1 MCNPIY
7 RTAIAGIISAKQHR
21 RSPFPVIKTTH
32 FLVITS
38 FFVVRIKFIDRR
50 YRNTANSKVYII
62 YAGTSNHF
70 SRIQDRKEVFGHRR
84 LLFKRRHIIFSE
96 SRINASIVIM
106 ARTSEQHKPQIRA
119 DTSSVGDVVSNRNRR
134 RRSTGVMPVNVFY
147 SNNSSDKRAY
157 SRIAGTERS
166 KIFRRFKEFFR
177 RNNQVFRLGR
187 NLRKLLDCIWRRRR
201 YSFNTESG
209 VTAVLLVI
217 KQVSNIFIKANTID
231 SGSIRNFQKSNR
243 LKVHKLHQAQIG
255 IFTDRDPNNSG
266 RKPRQ

>member
-1 MCNPIY
+1 
-7 RTAIAGIISAKQHR
+7 
-21 RSPFPVIKTTH
+21 
-32 FLVITS
+32 
-38 FFVVRIKFIDRR
+38 
-50 YRNTANSKVYII
+50 
-62 YAGTSNHF
+62 
-70 SRIQDRKEVFGHRR
+70 
-84 LLFKRRHIIFSE
+84 
-96 SRINASIVIM
+96 M

-119 DTSSVGDVVSNRNRR
+119 DTSCVGDVVSNRNRR

-157 SRIAGTERS
+157 SRITGTERS